1 MSNGITNMTYKIQTP
16 KYKNE
21 QKNEYKDNESL
32 SSQNL
37 FQLYLEL
44 QEENKKFKEKLA
56 DYPFTLITGKY
67 KCVCQN
73 NEVKYYCYVKKE
85 KKIKKKSQKNKI
97 VFNNDFD
104 LSKEYILNYHNKP
117 IRIYKD
123 EFDLL
128 IYVNK
133 NKGTILDGELAYI
146 KETNQLY
153 IFNGKL
159 YIFEL
164 IVSEDVLGKIYSTP
178 ITPIE
183 QEPEYE
189 TQYEWVQKEFDLN
202 EWRKL

>member
-1 MSNGITNMTYKIQTP
+1 MSNGITNMTYKIQPP

-21 QKNEYKDNESL
+21 QENEYKDNESL

-56 DYPFTLITGKY
+56 NYPFTLIAGKY

-85 KKIKKKSQKNKI
+85 KKIKKKSQENKI

-104 LSKEYILNYHNKP
+104 VSKEYILNYRNKP
-117 IRIYKD
+117 IRIYKN

-189 TQYEWVQKEFDLN
+189 IQYEWVQKEFDLN
-202 EWRKL
+202 EWRNL